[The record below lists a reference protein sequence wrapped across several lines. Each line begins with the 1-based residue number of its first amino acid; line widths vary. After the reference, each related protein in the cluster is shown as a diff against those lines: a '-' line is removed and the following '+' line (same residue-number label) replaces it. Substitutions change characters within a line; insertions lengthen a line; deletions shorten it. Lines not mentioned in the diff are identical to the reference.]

1 MRHPVYRLDFDYIIA
16 QFPGGGQRG
25 YATALLLKHLEEI
38 TRLPTHQLFPNVIAS
53 SVGIIIATGLYTPHP
68 HQNSALMSAA
78 QLCEIFPKITKRIPN
93 TVAKLWNN
101 NDWNVLGDAIHAFIG
116 DVKLKDMLGSMQ
128 FSSHKLGGLDKS
140 HVIFGKIMNP
150 ETGEVS
156 YSGNKDTSLMD
167 IIRMG
172 TAIPTIY
179 KHHEDHIDMAF
190 ADACT
195 IQILKLTKVLKGIGS
210 FIRIGNFR
218 TSDDP
223 HVENLKKSTL
233 IKIIFGAVF
242 DAVADSAYATTINYA
257 REAFGNKRV
266 FDLEHIFSALEN
278 KAPKT
283 LANVT
288 TDEQFRRIEDYVAT
302 FIEENKFLID
312 KFAARAKKIALQ
324 RMTNYP
330 NSAFS
335 IPPIIQEFPLPEIPD
350 MDADIRKR
358 PSYAFGFAAGK
369 FVKGI
374 GDFGL
379 DSLKSLFGFVTSQPM
394 TNVATQ
400 LNKVELSLSKSET
413 REPSQP

>member
-1 MRHPVYRLDFDYIIA
+1 MRPPVYRLDFDYIIA

-38 TRLPTHQLFPNVIAS
+38 TELPTHQLFPNVIAN
-53 SVGIIIATGLYTPHP
+53 SVGIVITAALYTPHP
-68 HQNSALMSAA
+68 HQKSALMSAA
-78 QLCEIFPKITKRIPN
+78 QLCEIFPKITKRLPN
-93 TVAKLWNN
+93 TSAKFWNN
-101 NDWNVLGDAIHAFIG
+101 NNWNVLGDVIHALIG
-116 DVKLKDMLGSMQ
+116 DITLKDMLGSMQ
-128 FSSHKLGGLDKS
+128 FSSHRLGGLDKS
-140 HVIFGKIMNP
+140 HVIFGKIINP
-150 ETGEVS
+150 ETGEVF
-156 YSGNKDTSLMD
+156 YSGDKDTSLMD

-179 KHHEDHIDMAF
+179 KHHKDHIDMAF

-195 IQILKLTKVLKGIGS
+195 IQILKLTKVLKGTGS

-223 HVENLKKSTL
+223 YVERLRKSTF
-233 IKIIFGAVF
+233 IDIIFGAVF

-257 REAFGNKRV
+257 QEAFGDKRV

-283 LANVT
+283 RANVT
-288 TDEQFRRIEDYVAT
+288 TDEQFQRIEEYVAT
-302 FIEENKFLID
+302 FIEENKFLIH
-312 KFAARAKKIALQ
+312 KFAARAKKIALE
-324 RMTNYP
+324 RMTKYP
-330 NSAFS
+330 ESAFD
-335 IPPIIQEFPLPEIPD
+335 IPAYIQEPHLPEIPD

-400 LNKVELSLSKSET
+400 LNKELPLSESET